1 MSSAWVL
8 LGVAGSCDCVQYPSW
23 KHRLHWGSRARWQP
37 FKGLQGTQCCI
48 RSAAETSPSRP
59 AHAHCIAATSILAA
73 LACIAMSN
81 TAKHALHADGQS
93 DNILY
98 VCRHHSPEF
107 SLARAAESVPHRVLV
122 HSFSTE
128 SVEPMAPTLLMLP
141 IRIVAQ
147 TGIQNR
153 GVPDGAWKLISAV
166 AAEVATAAF
175 CMMYIDF
182 AQRSRSV
189 LQEGN
194 TQVETMNRWC
204 LQVAKPAA

>member
-1 MSSAWVL
+1 MHAGGRSDGSLPTCRSS
-8 LGVAGSCDCVQYPSW
+8 P
-23 KHRLHWGSRARWQP
+23 
-37 FKGLQGTQCCI
+37 
-48 RSAAETSPSRP
+48 
-59 AHAHCIAATSILAA
+59 
-73 LACIAMSN
+73 
-81 TAKHALHADGQS
+81 
-93 DNILY
+93 
-98 VCRHHSPEF
+98 PEF

-141 IRIVAQ
+141 IRMVAQ

-166 AAEVATAAF
+166 AAEAATAAF
-175 CMMYIDF
+175 WMMYIDV

-194 TQVETMNRWC
+194 T
-204 LQVAKPAA
+204 